1 MKNIEHL
8 VFLTV
13 MLLLQQ
19 CEAKCES
26 NSVTSNGKRR
36 CVVDC
41 KWGNR
46 VCECEAGYDECQ
58 FSLDIDEMY
67 SFTSYEILGNEET
80 LVKGTHGVIYSI
92 NASGHAVPIS
102 TGSKC
107 SNFES
112 NPTYNCTIPNW
123 TNSRD
128 FKVIIGVN
136 GLLPGP
142 TLIVDEGSTV
152 IAYVNNNLTQEATS
166 IHWHGMRQY
175 NTPWMDGAAGIT
187 QCPIK
192 PSSNFQY
199 TFIAEPSGTFWYHS
213 HLGMQRA
220 DGCFGALIIR
230 ENAPKISQARAL
242 LSSDFGINSFLDR
255 PDIHTLIVND
265 WNSRGGVATF
275 LIQNGGL
282 GDFSDT
288 PIGMIPTSTH
298 TTHTTHTTQN
308 NTNQTH
314 QATTPV
320 HHHIPFHSGL
330 INGLGRHHSVPF
342 VESRLSEFTVAFG
355 NIYRFRL
362 IGAQANS
369 LFRFS
374 IDNHKLTVIST
385 DGYFIEP
392 IENVNYIIIHSGER
406 YDFLLTANQTIGN
419 YIMRLETLD
428 LNTTGA
434 TPPFPHLGYGTQA
447 ILHYTTAPGDG
458 GIHSSDYEDIYNN
471 STVTVCDAVTPCR
484 VVNCPF
490 ENFHPSYYSH
500 CINIGDFRLLLET
513 PADELPSGDTPDNE
527 FFLNFNFEAHSST
540 NSINGRRFV
549 IPPVPI
555 QTQPQDFKEQATI
568 CDTAGSCNPS
578 DIHCWCTHVIE
589 VGYNKVV
596 QMVVSTI
603 GSVNHEHSFH
613 LHGHHFYVVKIGYP
627 SYSNATGDILAHN
640 SDIFCADSTCAHHH
654 CTNTDCTEPS
664 WANGLNLQL
673 SVDANTPRKDTVI
686 IPAGGYVVI
695 RFISNNPGA
704 WFLHCHILVHMIE
717 GMAMI
722 LNVAPDFHNPPPV
735 GFEKCGNFE
744 MGSNEFYEKLQFVP
758 STGYQLTS
766 IYWPIMPILFFFV
779 FLLV

>member
-1 MKNIEHL
+1 MIL
-8 VFLTV
+8 FQIACIC

-19 CEAKCES
+19 CEARCEA

-80 LVKGTHGVIYSI
+80 VVKGTHGVIYSI
-92 NASGHAVPIS
+92 NATGHAVPIS

-107 SNFES
+107 SDYES

-230 ENAPKISQARAL
+230 ESAPKISQARAL
-242 LSSDFGINSFLDR
+242 LNSDFGINSFLDK
-255 PDIHTLIVND
+255 PDIHTIMIND
-265 WNSRGGVATF
+265 WLARSGVEDF
-275 LIQNGGL
+275 LIQNGIL
-282 GDFSDT
+282 GYYPQTPLGVVPVPGDNVYVPLFTYDHSFS
-288 PIGMIPTSTH
+288 
-298 TTHTTHTTQN
+298 
-308 NTNQTH
+308 
-314 QATTPV
+314 AFFE
-320 HHHIPFHSGL
+320 FHSSL
-330 INGLGRHHSVPF
+330 INGLGKHRSIPF
-342 VESRLSEFTVAFG
+342 IQSRLSEFTVEFG
-355 NIYRFRL
+355 ITYRFRL
-362 IGAQANS
+362 IGAQAHF

-428 LNTTGA
+428 LNTTGD
-434 TPPFPHLGYGTQA
+434 TPPFPHLGEGTQA

-471 STVTVCDAVTPCR
+471 STDTVCDAVTPCR

-527 FFLNFNFEAHSST
+527 FFLNFNFEAHSITS
-540 NSINGRRFV
+540 SINGKRFV
-549 IPPVPI
+549 SPPVPI

-596 QMVVSTI
+596 QMVVS
-603 GSVNHEHSFH
+603 SVGLIQVAHPFH
-613 LHGHHFYVVKIGYP
+613 LHGHQFHILKVGYP
-627 SYSNATGDILAHN
+627 SYSNATGFFASDN
-640 SDIFCADSTCAHHH
+640 SDIHCPDHTCTETNCFSPH
-654 CTNTDCTEPS
+654 CTQPS
-664 WANGLNLQL
+664 WANGVDPQL
-673 SVDANTPRKDTVI
+673 TIDGKTPRKDTAVI
-686 IPAGGYVVI
+686 PPGGYLVI
-695 RFISNNPGA
+695 RVISDNPGA
-704 WFLHCHILVHMIE
+704 WFMHCHILPHFFE

-722 LNVAPDFHNPPPV
+722 FNVAPNYHNSPPA
-735 GFEKCGNFE
+735 GFQKCGNFE
-744 MGSNEFYEKLQFVP
+744 IDSTEFYQKLQFVP
-758 STGYQLTS
+758 SSGNLMTS
-766 IYWPIMPILFFFV
+766 TFGVLFYVLSSLITVYIHFI
-779 FLLV
+779 